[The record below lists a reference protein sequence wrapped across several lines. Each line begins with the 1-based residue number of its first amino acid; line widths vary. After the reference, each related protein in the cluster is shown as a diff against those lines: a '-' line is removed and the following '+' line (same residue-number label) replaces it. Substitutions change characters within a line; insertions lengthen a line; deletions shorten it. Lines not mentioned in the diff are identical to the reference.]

1 MPPMPYEPGDEV
13 VVLALNRRGRVIDR
27 LGGRYRVAVGS
38 LVSTCAED
46 ELRSPH
52 SDGRRRRRTPV
63 VQPAADS
70 APSVTHARRID
81 LHGLTTEEARAALLA
96 FVNDAL
102 LDGIAE
108 IAVVHG
114 IGTGRVRRAVLDE
127 LTHIPAVRH
136 VRPHPTNPG
145 VTIVLL

>member
-1 MPPMPYEPGDEV
+1 MPYRPGDEV

-27 LGGRYRVAVGS
+27 VGARYRVTVGS

-46 ELRSPH
+46 ELRPVQ
-52 SDGRRRRRTPV
+52 SDKRRARRTPDAPV
-63 VQPAADS
+63 TGDASGSPA
-70 APSVTHARRID
+70 PVRRLD
-81 LHGLTTEEARAALLA
+81 LHGFTMGEARAAVLA

-102 LDGIAE
+102 LDGVEEVE
-108 IAVVHG
+108 IVHG

-127 LTHIPAVRH
+127 LKRIAAVRH

-145 VTIVLL
+145 VTIVHL